1 MTRCIHCTRCVRFAT
16 EVAGVEVLG
25 TTARGIDTEIGTY
38 VEKMF
43 KSELSGNVIDLC
55 PVGALTSKPYAFTS
69 RPWELRVTESID
81 TLDSV
86 GSNIRIDARGTE
98 IMRIVPRLNE
108 DINEEWIS
116 DKTRFAYDGL
126 KRQRLTQ
133 PLIRKDGKLTP
144 VDWLEAFTFIAKK
157 LKTVD
162 NQNIAGVLGGSV
174 DVETAFALKEFF
186 QSQGSFKI
194 SSEYGKGQQ
203 NVDFLENS
211 QFNSTI
217 SGIDESDLILLVGCD
232 LRKEAPIINAR
243 IRKRMLQ
250 GNFKVANISY
260 QETRRSYTFKAEDA
274 GNGLTALFD
283 LANGTHWL
291 TSDLAQAKNPVIIV
305 GSGLVESSSGKLAT
319 ELLSQIDRSIR
330 KVTGNNKSSL
340 NFLQPNASQHGFAQL
355 GVDSYGGPK
364 SWTSFLYCVGVE
376 NLDKYMK
383 QCPDAFIVYQGH
395 HGSEAL
401 SYVDVVL
408 PGATYTEK
416 DALFFNTEGRPQ
428 TTRRAITPPGY
439 AREDWFILDAL
450 NDFINGGSSES
461 NLSPKEELY
470 GNLVTK
476 VPRAQSLNQISEAP
490 SICLEKNDF
499 YLTNTC
505 NSEITSEVINA
516 SNVKNFYATCDI
528 TRSSSTM
535 AKCSELLDNNFS
547 SIKTGEL
554 NWQNYLN

>member
-1 MTRCIHCTRCVRFAT
+1 M
-16 EVAGVEVLG
+16 
-25 TTARGIDTEIGTY
+25 Y
-38 VEKMF
+38 
-43 KSELSGNVIDLC
+43 
-55 PVGALTSKPYAFTS
+55 TS

-174 DVETAFALKEFF
+174 DVRNRFCFKRIFL

-260 QETRRSYTFKAEDA
+260 Q
-274 GNGLTALFD
+274 
-283 LANGTHWL
+283 
-291 TSDLAQAKNPVIIV
+291 
-305 GSGLVESSSGKLAT
+305 
-319 ELLSQIDRSIR
+319 SI
-330 KVTGNNKSSL
+330 
-340 NFLQPNASQHGFAQL
+340 
-355 GVDSYGGPK
+355 
-364 SWTSFLYCVGVE
+364 SFLY
-376 NLDKYMK
+376 
-383 QCPDAFIVYQGH
+383 I
-395 HGSEAL
+395 
-401 SYVDVVL
+401 
-408 PGATYTEK
+408 
-416 DALFFNTEGRPQ
+416 
-428 TTRRAITPPGY
+428 
-439 AREDWFILDAL
+439 
-450 NDFINGGSSES
+450 
-461 NLSPKEELY
+461 
-470 GNLVTK
+470 
-476 VPRAQSLNQISEAP
+476 
-490 SICLEKNDF
+490 
-499 YLTNTC
+499 
-505 NSEITSEVINA
+505 
-516 SNVKNFYATCDI
+516 
-528 TRSSSTM
+528 
-535 AKCSELLDNNFS
+535 
-547 SIKTGEL
+547 
-554 NWQNYLN
+554 